1 MNRPRLPAP
10 DALYLGSLLPPLVAA
25 VALVWARPR
34 FLLVVLGVGAVTTLG
49 TRAPRWLAGRGWRP
63 EWLLPAAVL
72 NVLVL
77 TPELAL
83 RVTPAA
89 RDMGIRNAY
98 LGSFQRLTP
107 DADLLWRLPAGTPG
121 VNAFGFRGTD
131 ITMPKPPGVCRVLYL
146 GDSVEAQGYPP
157 RVAARLHALD
167 PTRCVDTANL
177 SLGGY
182 SSYHGRVLTDKF
194 GVSLDPDVVVVSY
207 GWNDHWR
214 AYGARDATL
223 GRTRD
228 TWWSRALEPVVRHSA
243 LLYTLRSARSVARIR
258 PGHLRVPLDE
268 YVDNLRHI
276 GRTFASRGIP
286 VVFLTAPTTHDL
298 YVPAYLVEQGYADD
312 TAAVRMLH
320 RQYGDAL
327 RDGVARHGWM
337 LLDLETAL
345 ADRPDRHALF
355 LYDGI
360 HFTERGL
367 DVVADHV
374 SALLVEIL
382 AATCEGGCR
391 LP

>member
-10 DALYLGSLLPPLVAA
+10 DVLYFGSLLPPLVAA
-25 VALVWARPR
+25 VALVWARPGTL
-34 FLLVVLGVGAVTTLG
+34 FVVLGVGTVTTLG
-49 TRAPRWLAGRGWRP
+49 IRAARWLAGRGWHP

-72 NVLVL
+72 NMLVL

-83 RVTPAA
+83 RVTPVE

-107 DADLLWRLPAGTPG
+107 DDDLLWTLPAGTSG
-121 VNAFGFRGTD
+121 VNTFGFRGAE
-131 ITMPKPPGVCRVLYL
+131 ITIPKPSGVCRVLYL

-167 PTRCVDTANL
+167 PTTCVDTANL

-182 SSYHGRVLTDKF
+182 SSYHGRVLTDTF

-223 GRTRD
+223 GRRRHP
-228 TWWSRALEPVVRHSA
+228 WWLRAGDPIVRHSA
-243 LLYTLRSARSVARIR
+243 LLHTLRAVVNGMRDR

-268 YVDNLRHI
+268 YVENLRHI
-276 GRTFASRGIP
+276 GRTFASRGVP
-286 VVFLTAPTTHDL
+286 VVFLTAPTTHDVH
-298 YVPAYLVEQGYADD
+298 VPGYLVEQGYADD
-312 TAAVRMLH
+312 TATVRALH
-320 RQYGDAL
+320 HQYGDAL
-327 RDGVARHGWM
+327 RKGVARNGGI

-345 ADRPDRHALF
+345 ADRPDRLALF
-355 LYDGI
+355 LDDGI
-360 HFTERGL
+360 HFTNRGL
-367 DVVADHV
+367 DVVAEHV
-374 SALLVEIL
+374 SAVLVEIL